1 MANGSIVWDTTFP
14 PAVTIESTE
23 DRTIAV
29 YWGAIIPAIPD
40 LISVECARTGMS
52 YETALQ
58 SLLKVQQS
66 WVHKL
71 HGDSRFTLSLRWIST
86 GKIDGDLV
94 LGLVGKTEGTVA
106 VETIA
111 SARNFFNKVRDTF
124 PNNYP
129 LDPCQEIA
137 ELAYLRLPFLPSD
150 IGELGEFRRE
160 VSALQT
166 ISHDELPAIT
176 GSEIHPWQTEAN
188 NFQDLCRAL
197 LCHTSPVAVS
207 FNLRPTQLTDKES
220 KYIGEIADAY
230 ARLASIKGGESKKD
244 KFLDTSVNIDKKRLE
259 AEQSAQTW
267 RQFQQSLRSPFEL
280 TIDILAE
287 SPLPQS
293 AIATLQSAVAG
304 TPSNSTQT
312 RGCGNIV
319 MAQSAAQ
326 KMAVSQNWADLT
338 LHRWANTYELG
349 RLPWLYSP
357 EEIHSVFRL
366 PIADRNGT
374 WGLPS
379 AIGATD
385 ARRLAKPINI
395 PSEIQIGS
403 LRLSK
408 KQLTQHLLICG
419 VPGSGKTNTALYL
432 LETLWREHQIPWLV
446 LEPAKTE
453 YRGLQTVESLK
464 NDLLIFSLGD
474 ERVAPFR
481 FNPLA
486 LPTGINL
493 DSHIGALIDLLSV
506 SMSMWGPL
514 PNVFEQLILEAYKR
528 KGFTILG
535 DNSQLQPPQFADLAS
550 LIPEIV
556 PKLGYKKET
565 TDEITAAISIR
576 INKFCRGALGR
587 MLNTRESVPFDRL
600 MSKPVILEMSQITN
614 SDDRAFVMGLI
625 LNRCY
630 QYWTS
635 RRHEATGKLK
645 HLLLIEEAHN
655 LLASAPES
663 TDAEQA
669 NPKGKAVRN
678 FANML
683 AEVRGFGQGIAISE
697 QNPSGLVAD
706 IMVNTN
712 IKLAHR
718 IVEAKN
724 REALGRSMLFT
735 PQQEQDLAALST
747 GQMLY
752 YIGGNTEPSRT
763 TAPNFKDAENGFNP
777 RLTDSEISTNFQT
790 RFQTQYPTLYALP
803 SGCSSD
809 PALAACFEQ
818 GADLVAILSESPQY
832 KSLKPKLILQLLAA
846 PFGAPAAT
854 IVRPI
859 FGRILASRGVNH
871 LSSAQIQST
880 LDTAISLLALDA
892 VREKG
897 KIHGWL
903 GLEIEK
909 AHRLLVSSVL
919 KGIPIQA
926 GWIELCRIPDR
937 LLELDIPH
945 ADYNQCTAPGV
956 FRYENQYL
964 LAGDR
969 SVFSQSLEAENS
981 TPRIALEAWATTAIV
996 FPCLDSQLQAS
1007 LVSCLAIQL
1016 TENSPEDLEYFR

>member
-1 MANGSIVWDTTFP
+1 MANAIVWDTTFA

-29 YWGAIIPAIPD
+29 YWGAVIPAIPD
-40 LISVECARTGMS
+40 LISAECARTGMS
-52 YETALQ
+52 YDTALQ
-58 SLLKVQQS
+58 SLLKVQHS
-66 WVHKL
+66 WIQKL
-71 HGDSRFTLSLRWIST
+71 HGESCFTLSLRWIST
-86 GKIDGDLV
+86 GKFDGDLV

-111 SARNFFNKVRDTF
+111 SARNFFNKIRDTF
-124 PNNYP
+124 PTNYP
-129 LDPCQEIA
+129 LNPCQELG

-176 GSEIHPWQTEAN
+176 GSEINPWQPEAN

-197 LCHTSPVAVS
+197 LCHPSPVAVS
-207 FNLRPTQLTDKES
+207 FNLRPTKLTERES
-220 KYIGEIADAY
+220 KYIGEIANAY
-230 ARLASIKGGESKKD
+230 SKLASIGVSEGKQNQ
-244 KFLDTSVNIDKKRLE
+244 FFNTTVNISQKRLD
-259 AEQSAQTW
+259 AEQAALTW
-267 RQFQQSLRSPFEL
+267 GQFGKGLQSPFEL
-280 TIDILAE
+280 TIDILSE

-293 AIATLQSAVAG
+293 AIAALQSAVAG
-304 TPSNSTQT
+304 TPSNPSQP
-312 RGCGNIV
+312 RGSGYLVI
-319 MAQSAAQ
+319 AQSEAQ
-326 KMAVSQNWADLT
+326 KMAVRQNWADLT

-349 RLPWLYSP
+349 RLPWLYSS
-357 EEIHSVFRL
+357 EELHSIFRL
-366 PIADRNGT
+366 PISDRNGT

-385 ARRLAKPINI
+385 ARRLAKSSNTPA
-395 PSEIQIGS
+395 EIQIGT

-464 NDLLIFSLGD
+464 DDLLIFSLGD

-535 DNSQLQPPQFADLAS
+535 DNSQLQPPQFADLAV

-635 RRHEATGKLK
+635 RRHEATGELK
-645 HLLLIEEAHN
+645 HLLLVEEAHN

-669 NPKGKAVRN
+669 NPKGKAVKN

-735 PQQEQDLAALST
+735 PQQEQDLASLST

-763 TAPNFKDAENGFNP
+763 TAPNFKDADNGFNP
-777 RLTDSEISTNFQT
+777 RLTDREISTNFQT
-790 RFQTQYPTLYALP
+790 KFQAQYPTLYALP

-809 PALAACFEQ
+809 TALAACFEQ
-818 GADLVAILSESPQY
+818 GADLLAILSELPQY

-854 IVRPI
+854 IVRPV
-859 FGRILASRGVNH
+859 FGRILAGRGVNH

-897 KIHGWL
+897 KVHGWL
-903 GLEIEK
+903 GHEIEK

-919 KGIPIQA
+919 KGIPIQS

-945 ADYNQCTAPGV
+945 AEYNQYTAPGV
-956 FRYENQYL
+956 FRYENQCL

-981 TPRIALEAWATTAIV
+981 TPKIALEAWAATVIV
-996 FPCLDSQLQAS
+996 FPFLDSQLQAS

-1016 TENSPEDLEYFR
+1016 TEDTPEDLGYFR